1 MLGQTY
7 LPRHGAPDML
17 RKLDAGVNPGV
28 PLEEFLRFVVRC
40 SCGIL
45 VTRRAFL
52 AHDCILT
59 RGGKGLLTQ

>member
-1 MLGQTY
+1 
-7 LPRHGAPDML
+7 ML
-17 RKLDAGVNPGV
+17 RKLDAAVNPGV

-59 RGGKGLLTQ
+59 RGSGKGMLTQ